1 LNIVIALVMHERK
14 TINRILFCYELT
26 MLYNL
31 YYLVTTFQYNILFY
45 ILLYL
50 KALDAILYD
59 L

>member
-31 YYLVTTFQYNILFY
+31 YYLEWLHSNTISYFIFY
-45 ILLYL
+45 YI
-50 KALDAILYD
+50 
-59 L
+59 